1 MIGSIIN
8 AISQQA
14 TNYSQKQ
21 LAREQMAW
29 QQQENER
36 VFNRNLQMWDMQ
48 NQYNS
53 PAAQRERIE
62 AAGGNAMLA
71 FGNGINVTSGNAS
84 EPPQLDAAKS
94 IQPDLKAYTGWN
106 LGMNSIQ
113 DLIHKERLID
123 SQVAA
128 SEATSRKTD
137 AEAIAIAFQ
146 NGLNEE
152 ARDAILSRILSDSE
166 YSDYNAKSKKQEYL
180 FNNSVLDFRKNIL
193 EKQSKM
199 SEKEL
204 KIIEQNLI
212 KLTREN
218 EIGEATK
225 EINKIVGTN
234 GSLWMM
240 LSQFLGSFWNFLPD
254 EAKDWVEQKANEIQY
269 YKPFD

>member
-166 YSDYNAKSKKQEYL
+166 YSEYNAKSKKQDYL
-180 FNNSVLDFRKNIL
+180 FNDSVLDFRKNIL
-193 EKQSKM
+193 EKQSLM
-199 SEKEL
+199 SDKEL
-204 KIIEQNLI
+204 NLLEENLI
-212 KLTREN
+212 KLKREN

-225 EINKIVGTN
+225 EISKIVGN
-234 GSLWMM
+234 NANVWMM
-240 LSQFLGSFWNFLPD
+240 IVQFLGSFWNVLPNGI
-254 EAKDWVEQKANEIQY
+254 KDWVEDRANDLQFNIPY
-269 YKPFD
+269 D